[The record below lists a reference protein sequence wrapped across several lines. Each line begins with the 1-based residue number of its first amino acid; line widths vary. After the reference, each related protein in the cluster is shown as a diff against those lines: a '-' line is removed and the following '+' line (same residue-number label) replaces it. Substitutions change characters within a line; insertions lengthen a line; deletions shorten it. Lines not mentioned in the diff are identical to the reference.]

1 MENKTLA
8 SVRNL
13 TIGYEDKV
21 LCSGISFDI
30 REGDCIMLCGANGS
44 GKTTLM
50 KALAKKSNF
59 HLPDSSTNTADSK
72 WFSSTED
79 KAECIMIP
87 ARIPKVAGFT
97 LREFV
102 RVSCFNKSDLFGKLS
117 PSEEAALNQ
126 AISTLGLDH
135 LADRDISTLSD
146 GEFQKAGIASAL
158 VRKADIILLDE
169 PTAFLDAENRIS
181 VLKTL
186 RDISEG
192 YPHTQNSPENG
203 VCHRTEV
210 SHRPAIIFSTHDL
223 YDGLQV
229 CTKVFAL
236 GADHNFHCS
245 SESTQESKAAT
256 VSCIFSR

>member
-1 MENKTLA
+1 MENKSIL
-8 SVRNL
+8 SVRDL
-13 TIGYEDKV
+13 TIGHEGRT
-21 LCSGISFDI
+21 LCSGITFDI
-30 REGDCIMLCGANGS
+30 CQGDCIMLCGANGS

-50 KALAKKSNF
+50 KALCNTPNGKLFNHSSDKLSEN
-59 HLPDSSTNTADSK
+59 PDR
-72 WFSSTED
+72 EI
-79 KAECIMIP
+79 ECIMIP
-87 ARIPKVAGFT
+87 SRIPKVAGFT
-97 LREFV
+97 LREFI
-102 RVSCFNKSDLFGKLS
+102 RISCFSKSDLYGKLS
-117 PSEEAALNQ
+117 PSEETALDQ
-126 AISTLGLDH
+126 AIATLGLTH

-223 YDGLQV
+223 HDGLQV

-245 SESTQESKAAT
+245 SDSTQESKAAT